1 MMRKALKIVLFSYA
15 CSAIFP
21 AFGQELRTKT
31 NAVYLS
37 FKTPRT
43 LTTVP
48 TIVWNSPKL
57 EYTNSF
63 ENTVEIEVDIK
74 SEVALSNIQLIIG
87 DNVSKNARAGKKI
100 EGVENK
106 NLFHLKE
113 RVYLPEGSNYLEII
127 AENVE
132 GAKVSSSR
140 SVLVGMA
147 AVADAVSIDRKDYAL
162 LIATDT
168 YDYWNDLVNPVYD
181 ANSIARELSELYG
194 FEVDILENANQEDI
208 LLKIKDYAKK
218 NYKPQDQLFIF
229 FAGHGQFDE
238 GFGEGYIVAK
248 NSLESDKAKVTYI
261 SHSNLRSYIN
271 NIPCNH
277 ILLTMDVC
285 FGGTLDPFIARAR
298 GSNASDDLTTNEF
311 LARKLSKKTRQYI
324 TSGGKEYV
332 SDGVLGKHSPFA
344 SRFVEALKSRGG
356 DDRILTISEIV
367 PFLEKISQHEPR
379 SGEFG
384 DNEKGSDFVFVAKQN

>member
-1 MMRKALKIVLFSYA
+1 MRKALKTVLLTYA
-15 CSAIFP
+15 FYAMFP

-31 NAVYLS
+31 NAVYLT

-48 TIVWNSPKL
+48 TIVWNSPQL

-74 SEVALSNIQLIIG
+74 SEIPLSNIQLVLG
-87 DNVSKNARAGKKI
+87 DNVSKKARAAKKI

-106 NLFHLKE
+106 KSFHLKE
-113 RVYLPEGSNYLEII
+113 KVYLPEGSNYLEII
-127 AENVE
+127 AENVD

-140 SVLVGMA
+140 NILVGMD

-162 LIATDT
+162 LIATDS

-181 ANSIARELSELYG
+181 ANSIARELSETYG

-208 LLKIKDYAKK
+208 LLKIKEYAKK
-218 NYKPQDQLFIF
+218 NLKPQDQLFIF

-248 NSLESDKAKVTYI
+248 NSLEVDKAKVTYI

-271 NIPCNH
+271 NISCNH

-285 FGGTLDPFIARAR
+285 FGGTLDPVIARAR
-298 GSNASDDLTTNEF
+298 GSNTSDDLTTNEF

-332 SDGVLGKHSPFA
+332 SDGILGKHSPFA
-344 SRFVEALKSRGG
+344 TRFVEALKSRGG
-356 DDRILTISEIV
+356 EDRILTISEIV